1 MNVMRVLVAS
11 AGPVARVGLETIL
24 ARQPDI
30 TVLTA
35 QTRVEVE
42 TLVTNHHWDVV
53 VLDANLSGRADPA
66 SPALLWEIKRQHPRL
81 PVLVL
86 SSDSEENFALRVLRG
101 GAAGYVNKR
110 ATPKELVRAV
120 RRLAEGR
127 RYVNPAVAEELL
139 GVLGNDSEWI
149 VQRLSDREYQVL
161 CLLGRGK
168 SVRQAAYELRRS
180 AKTISTHRARI
191 LEKLQLKTDAQ
202 LVQFVLQRRLVEP
215 L

>member
-11 AGPVARVGLETIL
+11 ADPVARVGLETIL

-101 GAAGYVNKR
+101 GAAGNVNKR
-110 ATPKELVRAV
+110 GTTK
-120 RRLAEGR
+120 
-127 RYVNPAVAEELL
+127 
-139 GVLGNDSEWI
+139 
-149 VQRLSDREYQVL
+149 
-161 CLLGRGK
+161 
-168 SVRQAAYELRRS
+168 ELRR
-180 AKTISTHRARI
+180 ARP
-191 LEKLQLKTDAQ
+191 
-202 LVQFVLQRRLVEP
+202 RLP
-215 L
+215 GGRGYTQPTLAA